1 MLRLKRLYSFILQT
15 FFPVFMMTFVICL
28 FIVLMQFIWKYVE
41 DLVGKGLDNLILGEL
56 FFYVSL
62 SLIPLALPLSILL
75 ASLMAFGNLGERME
89 LLAIKAAGVSLLK
102 IMRPLIVFIGFVA
115 VGAFFFQDEA
125 MPRINVKSRS
135 LLISIK
141 QKSPELEIPEGSFYS
156 GISNYSLF
164 VKKKNPETKVLYDV
178 MIYNTSEGFDN
189 MAVYVCDSAQM
200 RTSSTKDFLVLNL
213 YDGQQF
219 SNFQQPGMDR
229 NKARDNKFRPYLR
242 ENFKKKEVIILFNTD
257 FNRMEESALEGT
269 QISKNIAQLSHSI
282 DSMSTQLD
290 SLNVIDRKTMTEQIY
305 LSYRQNQMPPT
316 ANRDV
321 VGQPIEEKKEETT
334 DKINFDSL
342 LSTYKDVDMIRF
354 TSTASSEA
362 ENTKNTYLFQSMAK
376 IDLQKKIRYHQIEW
390 HQKFTLSF
398 ACLVFFFI
406 GAPLGAII
414 RKGGLGMPVVVS
426 VLLFIFYYIINNIGY
441 KMARDGVWEV
451 WQGIWLSSFV
461 LFPLGVFLTYK
472 AMNDSALFN
481 TEAYGKFIRAALR
494 IKPKVET
501 NAENEIDVSKI
512 PALSELNT
520 DPEILENL
528 KSLDESRLKDIAKN
542 HQQYGYDQNTL
553 EAVLS
558 ILKERGAKFF
568 DIKTKNLDYNDA
580 IEKLNYFLKS
590 SLITLLLYISEII
603 LSIVVVITGWDIIEW
618 TAIILSVAYFI
629 FYIKS
634 LIHYFDYYRAID
646 RKVKKSQPGILVIA
660 YLFYP
665 VGYFL
670 LKKGMK
676 EDINSIKW

>member
-1 MLRLKRLYSFILQT
+1 
-15 FFPVFMMTFVICL
+15 MMTFVICL

-305 LSYRQNQMPPT
+305 LSYRQNQIPPT
-316 ANRDV
+316 ANTDV

-354 TSTASSEA
+354 TSTAASEA

-512 PALSELNT
+512 PDLSELNT

>member
-305 LSYRQNQMPPT
+305 LSYRQNQIPPT
-316 ANRDV
+316 ANTDV

-354 TSTASSEA
+354 TSTAASEA

-512 PALSELNT
+512 PDLSELNT